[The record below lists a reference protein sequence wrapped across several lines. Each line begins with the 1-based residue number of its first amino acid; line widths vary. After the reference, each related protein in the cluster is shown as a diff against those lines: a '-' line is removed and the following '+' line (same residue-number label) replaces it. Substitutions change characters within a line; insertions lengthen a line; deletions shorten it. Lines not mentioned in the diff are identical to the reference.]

1 MISILVK
8 ESEAI
13 VKPRYEVFDENMSK
27 ADIEI
32 CMDAENSGQSGLT
45 NRRKRK
51 QPPVD
56 YSAEKLKYNISFI

>member
-1 MISILVK
+1 MK

-13 VKPRYEVFDENMSK
+13 VKPKYEVFDENIK
-27 ADIEI
+27 IEI
-32 CMDAENSGQSGLT
+32 DEENSGNSGLT

-56 YSAEKLKYNISFI
+56 YSAGKFKYNISFS